1 MPVLNGGVW
10 PVMLTP
16 FKNNGSLDLEGL
28 CPLVSWYISQ
38 GCDGLFA
45 VCQSSEMFYL
55 SLDERVRIAREVVR
69 LSAGKIPVL
78 ASGHVSIRLKDQA
91 AELNAIADCG
101 VDGLVLVTNRLVS
114 SPQDDDQ
121 TMLQNLRLL
130 LSLLPKDIPLGFYE
144 CPYPFKRLLP
154 ANVLQFCLDSGR
166 FHFIKD
172 TSCNILNIREKLR
185 ILRGSSVMLYNANT
199 ATLLDSLEAG
209 VHGYT
214 GVMANFHPR
223 LYRWL
228 TQHWKERPQQ
238 AREVQAVL
246 SMCALI
252 ELKKYPSCAK
262 RYLRTAWGL
271 PIDDTTR
278 KDNGTPLFFSAD
290 DTELMQLKL
299 LSDKWEARLLENCA
313 AGQLNHKRL
322 RRLQP

>member
-1 MPVLNGGVW
+1 M
-10 PVMLTP
+10 
-16 FKNNGSLDLEGL
+16 EGL
-28 CPLVSWYISQ
+28 YALVSWYISQ

-55 SLDERVRIAREVVR
+55 SLEERVFLAREVVR
-69 LSAGKIPVL
+69 LSGGKLPILV
-78 ASGHVSIRLKDQA
+78 SGHVSERLKDQVV
-91 AELNAIADCG
+91 ELNALADCG

-114 SPQDDDQ
+114 SPQEDDQ
-121 TMLQNLRLL
+121 TMLQNLRWLL
-130 LSLLPKDIPLGFYE
+130 TRLPRDIPLGFYE

-154 ANVLQFCLDSGR
+154 ANVLKFCLDSGR
-166 FHFIKD
+166 FRFIKD
-172 TSCNILNIREKLR
+172 TSCNILNIQEKLK
-185 ILRGSSVMLYNANT
+185 ILRGSNMMLYNANT

-209 VHGYT
+209 AHGYT

-228 TQHWKERPQQ
+228 TQHWKDCPKE

-262 RYLRTAWGL
+262 RYLRTTWGL

-278 KDNGTPLFFSAD
+278 KDTDTPTFLPVD
-290 DTELMQLKL
+290 DAELMQLKL
-299 LSDKWEARLLENCA
+299 LSDKWEARLSENCA
-313 AGQLNHKRL
+313 ATAVQS
-322 RRLQP
+322 